1 MTEDCGGLYIFYIV
15 IQMKISQKTGMDMN
29 FTYIVKCS
37 DGTLYTGWTNDLD
50 RRMKAHN
57 DGKGAKYTKS
67 RRPVVLAYFECFET
81 KEEAMRREYE
91 IKRLT
96 RKEKMKLI
104 RTDSVG

>member
-1 MTEDCGGLYIFYIV
+1 
-15 IQMKISQKTGMDMN
+15 MDMN